1 MAGRIKPRVSAAVF
15 KFVTIA
21 EDHGKQKDKKFC
33 TEDLW
38 QQIGEANEKLN
49 EQCRHDWIKT
59 FLASDD
65 LPGLKKQTG
74 SEWETR
80 CAELVKLLE
89 QPLNELET
97 QLRRY
102 AANKVASELS

>member
-1 MAGRIKPRVSAAVF
+1 M
-15 KFVTIA
+15 
-21 EDHGKQKDKKFC
+21 
-33 TEDLW
+33 
-38 QQIGEANEKLN
+38 NEH
-49 EQCRHDWIKT
+49 CRHDWIKA
-59 FLASDD
+59 FWASDD
-65 LPGLKKQTG
+65 LPGLKKHTG

-89 QPLNELET
+89 QPLNDLET